1 MTMNR
6 CQWAKSELEIT
17 YHDQQ
22 WGRPEHDDRRLF
34 EMLILEGMQA
44 GLSWVSILKKRAHMR
59 QAFDEFNPHIIAE
72 YNQTKLAQFLDDAGL
87 IRNRAKLKALV
98 DNARA
103 FLRVVE
109 ERGSFDRYLWSF
121 VNFRPQVNHWIKIEE
136 IPAQTETSAAL
147 SRDLKKRGFKFA
159 GPVICYAYMQA
170 VGLVNDHLVSCPYH
184 CLCQIEPEINKNES
198 QLFL

>member
-1 MTMNR
+1 MTGNR

-44 GLSWVSILKKRAHMR
+44 GLSWSSILKKRAHMG
-59 QAFDEFNPHIIAE
+59 QVFDEFNPRLITDYDQA
-72 YNQTKLAQFLDDAGL
+72 KLSQFLNDPGL

-109 ERGSFDRYLWSF
+109 EYNSFDLYLWNF
-121 VNFRPQVNHWIKIEE
+121 VNNRPQVNHWKKMTE
-136 IPAQTETSAAL
+136 IPAETETSAVL
-147 SRDLKKRGFKFA
+147 SRDLKKRGFKFV

-170 VGLVNDHLVSCPYH
+170 VGLVNDHLVSCPQH
-184 CLCQIEPEINKNES
+184 RQCQTELLDE
-198 QLFL
+198 

>member
-1 MTMNR
+1 MTINR

-22 WGRPEHDDRRLF
+22 WGRPEHDDRHLF

-44 GLSWVSILKKRAHMR
+44 GLSWVSILKKRAHMH
-59 QAFDEFNPHIIAE
+59 QVFDEFNPLIIAD
-72 YNQTKLAQFLDDAGL
+72 YKQAKLAQFLDDPGL
-87 IRNRAKLKALV
+87 IRNRAKLNALV
-98 DNARA
+98 GNAQA
-103 FLRVVE
+103 FLILVE
-109 ERGSFDRYLWSF
+109 EQGSFDRYLWSF
-121 VNFRPQVNHWIKIEE
+121 VNYRPQVNHWKKMEE
-136 IPAQTETSAAL
+136 IPAETEISAAL

-184 CLCQIEPEINKNES
+184 RLCQIEPEINES
-198 QLFL
+198 QLLI